1 MIKSAEHFSFTVSN
15 IDTALHFFRDL
26 LGLKASPVMEVEDPD
41 VQRIVGIPQAA
52 LRLSIVQVPGGAK
65 IELIEYVKPEGKT
78 IDSRPYN
85 PGTAHVAFL
94 VEDIEKTYRE
104 LSAAGIRFVN
114 PPVWAAGNDGS
125 GRWGVCYLRGPDD
138 IIIELVEKQL

>member
-41 VQRIVGIPQAA
+41 VQRIVGIPQAV
-52 LRLSIVQVPGGAK
+52 LRLSIVRVPGGAK
-65 IELIEYVKPEGKT
+65 IELIQYVKPEGKA
-78 IDSRPYN
+78 IDSRPCN
-85 PGTAHVAFL
+85 PGAAHIAFL
-94 VEDIEKTYRE
+94 VEDIEKAYRE
-104 LSAAGIRFVN
+104 LSAAGVRFVN
-114 PPVWAAGNDGS
+114 PPVWALGNDGR

-138 IIIELVEKQL
+138 IMIELVEKQR